1 MQAGAGRIEPVAP
14 PRDQWLDDPIGWP
27 MSPRKI
33 QRFEKEILNGQAV
46 PPELRALLDVAVSDR
61 GIDPL
66 REAPRWRTRFLKI
79 C

>member
-1 MQAGAGRIEPVAP
+1 
-14 PRDQWLDDPIGWP
+14 